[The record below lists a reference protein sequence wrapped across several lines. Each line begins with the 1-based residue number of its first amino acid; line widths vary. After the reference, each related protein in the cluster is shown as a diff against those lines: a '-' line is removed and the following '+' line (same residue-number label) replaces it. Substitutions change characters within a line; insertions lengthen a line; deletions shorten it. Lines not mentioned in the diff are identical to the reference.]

1 MDRLKLHNTPMSYQ
15 MPKIHIPTYITAFT
29 DGEGCFCVSTN
40 KSARHKLGWEIRPS
54 FSVSQNKARA
64 QVLYLMKDYFG
75 CGSIRPDRS
84 DKTIKYEVRSLNDL
98 LTRIIPHFEEHPLI
112 STKNE
117 SFRLFKEICLM
128 MKNRQHKLT
137 ENVEKIRFLS
147 RQINGEHKTKI

>member
-1 MDRLKLHNTPMSYQ
+1 MDNQKLHNTPMSYQ
-15 MPKIHIPTYITAFT
+15 IPNIHIPTYITAFT

-40 KSARHKLGWEIRPS
+40 KSARHRLGWEIRPS
-54 FSVSQNKARA
+54 FSVSQNKDRA
-64 QVLYLMKDYFG
+64 QVLYLMKDYFR

-98 LTRIIPHFEEHPLI
+98 LTRVIPHFEEYPLM

-128 MKNRQHKLT
+128 MKNHQHRT
-137 ENVEKIRFLS
+137 IESIEKIRFLS
-147 RQINGEHKTKI
+147 RQINGECKTKI